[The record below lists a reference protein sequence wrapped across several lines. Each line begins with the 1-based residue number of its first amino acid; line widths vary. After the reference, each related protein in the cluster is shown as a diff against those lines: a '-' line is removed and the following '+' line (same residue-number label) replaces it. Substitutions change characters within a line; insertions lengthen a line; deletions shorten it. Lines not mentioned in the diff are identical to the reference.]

1 MLIFKTHWIIL
12 KVHKVW
18 EKDFLYTIF
27 TEEYGKI
34 ICQKKISA
42 KEKTL
47 DLGYEIQFEIETKE
61 ERKVHKM
68 RNIKILSDFAPSTK
82 NFWVLQKYLE
92 ILAYIL
98 NNSPDWLQIFGIIE
112 IIQRI
117 HNFENISE
125 EKLLLSF
132 LKVAHIYGNLPE
144 HNADPIVQ
152 KILNFIHTKK
162 ISEVLRLSWIE
173 KYKKELEQ
181 LF

>member
-1 MLIFKTHWIIL
+1 MLIFKTHGIIL
-12 KVHKVW
+12 KIHKVG

-27 TEEYGKI
+27 TDEYGKI

-68 RNIKILSDFAPSTK
+68 RNIKILSDFSPSTK
-82 NFWVLQKYLE
+82 KFWVLQKYLE
-92 ILAYIL
+92 ILAYIWK
-98 NNSPDWLQIFGIIE
+98 NSPDGLQIFWIVE
-112 IIQRI
+112 IIQKI
-117 HNFENISE
+117 HDFENISE
-125 EKLLLSF
+125 EKLLLTQ
-132 LKVAHIYGNLPE
+132 LKIAHIYGNLPE
-144 HNADPIVQ
+144 NNWDPILQ

-173 KYKKELEQ
+173 KYKRDLEL
-181 LF
+181 LL